1 MSLTFVV
8 STGRCGSTLLS
19 RLLHTNPDILSISEL
34 FGLVPIKDRLAGH
47 LDGGDFWRQI
57 ADPVPFIDA
66 MVRDGLTLPEFL
78 YPYATGRFTPET
90 GVPFISHMT
99 LPTLTDDPDGV
110 YDWLAAI
117 VPDWPARP
125 VPDHYRH
132 LFSLLSDR
140 FGGTA
145 TVERTGGSIRA
156 VADLRSAFP
165 EARFIYLSRDGMDSA
180 LSMSKHAGCRIPVL
194 VEREGSWTRAVHHA
208 ADRATGQGER
218 FPAIAAERIMEC
230 EIPLASFGDFW
241 STMTLKGAAELA
253 RIPLDRWTTVRYE
266 QLLLDP
272 VASLR
277 RLARFL
283 GVTSSPEWLSWAA
296 KQVRPERIGTSIDLA
311 STDVAELRAACA
323 PGYAADEALHAQH
336 PPTAAGIEHG
346 RSKR

>member
-1 MSLTFVV
+1 MDDSGMNLTFVV

-19 RLLHTNPDILSISEL
+19 QLLRANPDILSISEL
-34 FGLVPIKDRLAGH
+34 FGLVSIKGRLAGH
-47 LDGGDFWRQI
+47 LDGREFWRQI

-66 MVRDGLTLPEFL
+66 MIRGGLALPEFL
-78 YPYATGRFTPET
+78 YPYTTGRFTPET

-99 LPTLTDDPDGV
+99 LPMLTDDSDGL

-117 VPDWPARP
+117 VPCWPARP

-145 TVERTGGSIRA
+145 IVERTGGSIRELA
-156 VADLRSAFP
+156 HLRRAFP

-194 VEREGSWTRAVHHA
+194 AEAAGARARSEQGPP
-208 ADRATGQGER
+208 ADRATRQDTR
-218 FPAIAAERIMEC
+218 VPIIDAKWIMEC

-241 STMTLKGAAELA
+241 STMTLNGAAELLE
-253 RIPLDRWTTVRYE
+253 IPLDRWTTIRYE
-266 QLLLDP
+266 QLVLDTA
-272 VASLR
+272 ASLR

-283 GVTSSPEWLSWAA
+283 GVPSSPEWLSWAA
-296 KQVRPERIGTSIDLA
+296 NQVRPEKIDPSATLA
-311 STDVAELRAACA
+311 PKDLAELRAACS

-336 PPTAAGIEHG
+336 SPRVQAT
-346 RSKR
+346 